1 MIYYDEGRIRNI
13 CGTLYLLRF
22 QPDFL
27 IYDLFQNLDLKDSH
41 NNFGVSFKEL
51 KQDEIKKCYET
62 DQQTDLPT
70 DRQMSR
76 REVTLPK

>member
-1 MIYYDEGRIRNI
+1 MRNT

-51 KQDEIKKCYET
+51 KQDEIKKCYEP